1 MKLKDCLERDLIRKN
16 KEAKNRVKKS
26 LEIAKRFLKA
36 AVKNLEIEEY
46 DICLI
51 TSYSSLF
58 HACRALLFNK
68 GYTERSH
75 FCLFIALRDLYK
87 DKKLHDFLD
96 SIDRI
101 RVVRHEVQYRGTT
114 ADKEEADFVI
124 NLATKFLD
132 YVKKLLL

>member
-1 MKLKDCLERDLIRKN
+1 M
-16 KEAKNRVKKS
+16 
-26 LEIAKRFLKA
+26 
-36 AVKNLEIEEY
+36 
-46 DICLI
+46 
-51 TSYSSLF
+51 
-58 HACRALLFNK
+58 FNK

-101 RVVRHEVQYRGTT
+101 RVERHEVQYRGTT

-132 YVKKLLL
+132 YVKRLLL